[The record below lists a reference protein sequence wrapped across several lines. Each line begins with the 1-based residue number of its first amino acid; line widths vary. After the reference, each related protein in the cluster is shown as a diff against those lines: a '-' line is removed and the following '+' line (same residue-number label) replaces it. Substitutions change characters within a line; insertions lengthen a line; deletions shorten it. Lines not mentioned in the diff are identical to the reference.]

1 MRTLSGFHAV
11 EELLKSAL
19 ASGRPMRGRILVSGS
34 GPRIKEILGL
44 AGKLGL
50 AVERAPAATLDRLE
64 PGHRG
69 LVLETDAEPAPEAEA
84 DLDGYLETAP
94 ERALVL
100 VLDHVE
106 DPQNLG
112 AILRSADAFGAGL
125 VVAPTRRAA
134 PLSEAAIKA
143 SAGAAAYV
151 PLALVPNLAEALRR
165 LAKAGFWRYAADMD
179 GEEVAE
185 ADLPARCAIV
195 LGNEGSGVSRL
206 VKAECDGVLSIPM
219 CGHVDS
225 LNVSASAAVLMHE
238 YRRRHP
244 AEPARPTRAGGP
256 RRGGGT

>member
-11 EELLKSAL
+11 EELLRSAL
-19 ASGRPMRGRILVSGS
+19 ASGGSMRGRILVSGT
-34 GPRIKEILGL
+34 GPRIKEILEL
-44 AGKLGL
+44 AGKLRL
-50 AVERAPAATLDRLE
+50 PVERAPAAALDRLE

-69 LVLETDAEPAPEAEA
+69 LVLETDAEGAPEARA
-84 DLDGYLETAP
+84 DLDGFLASAP

-112 AILRSADAFGAGL
+112 AILRSADAFAADL
-125 VVAPTRRAA
+125 VVVPTRRAA

-151 PLALVPNLAEALRR
+151 PVAQVTNLAEALRR
-165 LAKAGFWRYAADMD
+165 LERSGFWRYAADMA
-179 GEEVAE
+179 GEDVSA
-185 ADLPARCAIV
+185 ADLPERCAIV

-206 VKAECDGVLSIPM
+206 LKAECDGILSIPM
-219 CGHVDS
+219 AGHVDS
-225 LNVSASAAVLMHE
+225 LNVSASAAVFLHE

-244 AEPARPTRAGGP
+244 AAGKG
-256 RRGGGT
+256 RRG